1 MDELTRRAIERW
13 IEKAER
19 DLLTA
24 RTILREE
31 PRLTDVV
38 CYHCQQCAE
47 KSLKAFLVQI
57 DMHVEKTHYLR
68 RLLTLCVE
76 KDGAYADLDPAATS
90 LSDYATVRYPDDWR
104 DIPEPEA
111 MQAIE
116 AASIACLASGPGI
129 SRQSSGYRTVA

>member
-47 KSLKAFLVQI
+47 KALKAYLVKA
-57 DMHVEKTHYLR
+57 DVHVEKTHYLR
-68 RLLTLCVE
+68 RLLTLCA
-76 KDGAYADLDPAATS
+76 DIDPAYAELDPIATS

-104 DIPEPEA
+104 DIPGPEA
-111 MQAIE
+111 KQAIE
-116 AASIACLASGPGI
+116 GATRVLEFARGRLGLRS
-129 SRQSSGYRTVA
+129 

>member
-1 MDELTRRAIERW
+1 MDDLTRLAIARW

-24 RTILREE
+24 QTILREE

-47 KSLKAFLVQI
+47 KALKAYLVRA
-57 DMHVEKTHYLR
+57 DVHVEKTHYLR
-68 RLLTLCVE
+68 RLLVLCAE
-76 KDGAYADLDPAATS
+76 QDSAFAELDPLATG

-104 DIPEPEA
+104 DIPGPEA
-111 MQAIE
+111 MQA
-116 AASIACLASGPGI
+116 
-129 SRQSSGYRTVA
+129 

>member
-1 MDELTRRAIERW
+1 MDELTRQAIGRW

-24 RTILREE
+24 QTILREE

-47 KSLKAFLVQI
+47 KALKAYLVKA
-57 DMHVEKTHYLR
+57 DVHVEKTHYLR
-68 RLLTLCVE
+68 RLLTLCADTAPE
-76 KDGAYADLDPAATS
+76 FADLDPIATS

-104 DIPEPEA
+104 DIPGPEA
-111 MQAIE
+111 MQAIKGAVRVLE
-116 AASIACLASGPGI
+116 FVRERIE
-129 SRQSSGYRTVA
+129 SRP